1 VEPNLTLLGAS
12 GKLTGNFFFQL
23 LFSGIV
29 DSRPSFFGFCGHS
42 ACEVDGYFCSKGT
55 KIPYA
60 PACLEE
66 RRKSGGERSFHSQKL
81 LKKNGLHL
89 GGEGLAYGFHEG
101 LGDQDGVEGGCVCIY
116 IYVSNTSAAVS
127 SHS

>member
-1 VEPNLTLLGAS
+1 MVLLV
-12 GKLTGNFFFQL
+12 L
-23 LFSGIV
+23 
-29 DSRPSFFGFCGHS
+29 R
-42 ACEVDGYFCSKGT
+42 
-55 KIPYA
+55 
-60 PACLEE
+60 
-66 RRKSGGERSFHSQKL
+66 SGGRVVVKDLFIHKNY
-81 LKKNGLHL
+81 KKNGLHL